1 MEHIQDSIFVP
12 SILRSAYLAQGRSAE
27 DNSNLA
33 DLAVQQGIMAGEDSS
48 LAELA
53 VDQDRSAEQGR
64 NLAQLAIPGSELEI
78 V

>member
-1 MEHIQDSIFVP
+1 MPF
-12 SILRSAYLAQGRSAE
+12 ILRFAYLAQGRSAE

-33 DLAVQQGIMAGEDSS
+33 DQVVQQGIAVEGDSS

-53 VDQDRSAEQGR
+53 VGQDRSAEGQGR
-64 NLAQLAIPGSELEI
+64 NLARLAVPGSELEI